1 MKTYLRIIGFAR
13 PLGLLVP
20 QFIIFTLLA
29 TIFSVVNI
37 SILAPVMEIL
47 FGNESPANCD
57 CADAASTELAADMPA
72 FDFSFR
78 YFIDLFYYYLN
89 TYRIEE
95 GVISTLYFVCIVL
108 ISSVFLAN
116 IFRYL
121 SALILER
128 VRINVIENLRNKA
141 FFAITHFDLG
151 YFTEK
156 RKGDIMS
163 RISSDVLEVE
173 SSVVSTLKVM
183 FKEPFL
189 IIGFFTA
196 MFLTSPKLTL
206 YSMILIPLSGGII
219 SYIAKRLKRRAR
231 LTQDTLGRISNV
243 IEESLSGMRIIKA
256 FSAKKYITDKFR
268 GEISNYSRHNFRM
281 ASRFNL
287 ASPISEFLGVFVV
300 CMILLVGGGMVLSED
315 GSLTGSEFIVF
326 LAFFSQVLTPAK
338 AISNSLTT
346 INRGLA
352 SGERIFELMDSQTKI
367 NEKPGA
373 KKIETFNE
381 VIRFNEVHFGY
392 GDKPVLKNINLEIPK
407 GKVIALVGPSG
418 GGKSTLVDLIPR
430 FYDPV
435 KGEITID
442 GVDLRDCTISGLRGL
457 MGIVTQE
464 SILFNDTIFN
474 NIAFGKPE
482 ATPEE
487 VKAAARVAH
496 ADIFIDQFEEG
507 YDTLIGERGTK
518 LSGGQRQ
525 RLSIARAVLKN
536 PPILILDEATSALD
550 SESEKYVQEAI
561 ENIMQNRTAIIIA
574 HRLSTIQNADMIV
587 VIKEGE
593 IIQQGTHHDLMRSGG
608 LYKKLIEMQSF

>member
-1 MKTYLRIIGFAR
+1 MGFAR

-20 QFIIFTLLA
+20 QFVIFTLLA
-29 TIFSVVNI
+29 TIFSVINI

-47 FGNESPANCD
+47 FGSKSESCD
-57 CADAASTELAADMPA
+57 CGEVVDNDAAIEMPT
-72 FDFSFR
+72 FNFSVD
-78 YFIDLFYYYLN
+78 YFIDLFYYHLN
-89 TYRIEE
+89 TYKIEE
-95 GVISTLYFVCIVL
+95 GIITTLYFVCGVL
-108 ISSVFLAN
+108 VTSVLLSN

-163 RISSDVLEVE
+163 RVSSDVLEVE
-173 SSVVSTLKVM
+173 SSVVSSLKVL

-196 MFLTSPKLTL
+196 MFITSPKLTL

-256 FSAKKYITDKFR
+256 FSAKRYITDKFR
-268 GEISNYSRHNFRM
+268 GEISNYSRHNYRM

-300 CMILLVGGGMVLSED
+300 CMIILIGGGMVLSDES
-315 GSLTGSEFIVF
+315 SLTGAEFIVF

-373 KKIETFNE
+373 REINSFNDA
-381 VIRFNEVHFGY
+381 IRFEKVSFGY
-392 GDKPVLKNINLEIPK
+392 EEKLVLKKINLEIPK

-418 GGKSTLVDLIPR
+418 GGKSTLVDLVPR
-430 FYDPV
+430 FYDP
-435 KGEITID
+435 KSGLITID
-442 GVDLRDCTISGLRGL
+442 GVDLRDCTISGVRGL

-474 NIAFGKPE
+474 NIAFGKPD
-482 ATPEE
+482 ATIEE
-487 VKAAARVAH
+487 VKAAAKVAH
-496 ADIFIDQFEEG
+496 ADIFIEQFDDG
-507 YDTLIGERGTK
+507 YETLIGERGTK

-536 PPILILDEATSALD
+536 PPVLILDEATSALD
-550 SESEKYVQEAI
+550 SESEKYVQDAI

-574 HRLSTIQNADMIV
+574 HRLSTIQNADKIV
-587 VIKEGE
+587 VIKDGE
-593 IIQQGTHHDLMRSGG
+593 IIQEGTHTALMKSGG

>member
-1 MKTYLRIIGFAR
+1 MGFAR

-20 QFIIFTLLA
+20 QFVIFTLLA

-47 FGNESPANCD
+47 FGNSSDKECD
-57 CADAASTELAADMPA
+57 CGEAVTGEVVAEIPSFNFSIEYFVNL
-72 FDFSFR
+72 FD
-78 YFIDLFYYYLN
+78 YYVSY
-89 TYRIEE
+89 YRVEE
-95 GVISTLYFVCIVL
+95 GVIATLYFVCVVL
-108 ISSVFLAN
+108 ITSVFLAN

-163 RISSDVLEVE
+163 RVSSDVLEVE
-173 SSVVSTLKVM
+173 TSVVSSLKVL

-196 MFLTSPKLTL
+196 MFFTSPKLTL
-206 YSMILIPLSGGII
+206 YSLILIPLSGGII

-243 IEESLSGMRIIKA
+243 IEESLSGMRIVKA
-256 FSAKKYITDKFR
+256 FSAKRYILEKFR
-268 GEISNYSRHNFRM
+268 GEISNYSRHNYRM

-300 CMILLVGGGMVLSED
+300 CLIILIGGSMVLSEES
-315 GSLTGSEFIVF
+315 SLTGSDFIVF

-352 SGERIFELMDSQTKI
+352 SAERIFELMDSQTKI

-373 KKIETFNE
+373 QAIDSFNDS
-381 VIRFNEVHFGY
+381 IRFENVSFGY
-392 GDKPVLKNINLEIPK
+392 EDRLVLKNINLEIPK

-430 FYDPV
+430 FYDPKSGV
-435 KGEITID
+435 ITLD
-442 GVDLRDCTISGLRGL
+442 GADLRDCTISGVRGL

-474 NIAFGKPE
+474 NIAFGKPD
-482 ATPEE
+482 ATLEE
-487 VKAAARVAH
+487 VKAAAKVAH
-496 ADIFIDQFEEG
+496 ADIFIEGFEDG
-507 YDTLIGERGTK
+507 YQTLIGERGTK

-536 PPILILDEATSALD
+536 PPVLILDEATSALD
-550 SESEKYVQEAI
+550 SESEKYVQDAI

-574 HRLSTIQNADMIV
+574 HRLSTIQNADKIV
-587 VIKEGE
+587 VIKDGE
-593 IIQQGTHHDLMRSGG
+593 IIQEGTHTNLMKAGG

>member
-1 MKTYLRIIGFAR
+1 MGFAR

-20 QFIIFTLLA
+20 QFVIFTFLA
-29 TIFSVVNI
+29 TIFSVINI

-47 FGNESPANCD
+47 FGSKSEREVVS
-57 CADAASTELAADMPA
+57 DAAIEIPA
-72 FDFSFR
+72 FDFSVD
-78 YFIDLFYYYLN
+78 YFIDLFYYHLN
-89 TYRIEE
+89 TYKAEE
-95 GVISTLYFVCIVL
+95 GIMATLYFVCGVL
-108 ISSVFLAN
+108 VTSVLLSN
-116 IFRYL
+116 VFRYL

-163 RISSDVLEVE
+163 RVSSDVLEVE
-173 SSVVSTLKVM
+173 SSVVSSLKVL

-256 FSAKKYITDKFR
+256 FSAKRYITDKFK
-268 GEISNYSRHNFRM
+268 GEISNYSRHNYRM

-300 CMILLVGGGMVLSED
+300 CMIILIGGSMVLSE
-315 GSLTGSEFIVF
+315 GSSLTGAKFMVF

-373 KKIETFNE
+373 RDINSFNE
-381 VIRFNEVHFGY
+381 AIRFENVTFGY
-392 GDKPVLKNINLEIPK
+392 EEKLVLKNINLEIPK
-407 GKVIALVGPSG
+407 GKIIALVGPSG
-418 GGKSTLVDLIPR
+418 GGKSTLVDLVPR
-430 FYDPV
+430 FYDPKSGV
-435 KGEITID
+435 ITID
-442 GVDLRDCTISGLRGL
+442 GVDLRDCTISGVRGL

-474 NIAFGKPE
+474 NIAFGKPD
-482 ATPEE
+482 ATNEE
-487 VKAAARVAH
+487 VKAAAKVAH
-496 ADIFIDQFEEG
+496 ADIFIEQFDEG
-507 YDTLIGERGTK
+507 YETLIGERGTK

-536 PPILILDEATSALD
+536 PPVLILDEATSALD
-550 SESEKYVQEAI
+550 SESEKYVQDAI

-574 HRLSTIQNADMIV
+574 HRLSTIQNADKIV
-587 VIKEGE
+587 VIKDGE
-593 IIQQGTHHDLMRSGG
+593 IIQEGTHATLMKAGG

>member
-1 MKTYLRIIGFAR
+1 MRTYLRIMGFAR

-20 QFIIFTLLA
+20 QFVIFTLLA

-47 FGNESPANCD
+47 FGSSSQSDCD
-57 CADAASTELAADMPA
+57 CGEAVTEVVAEMPPL
-72 FDFSFR
+72 DFSIR
-78 YFIDLFYYYLN
+78 YFVDLFYYYLN
-89 TYRIEE
+89 TYKVEE
-95 GVISTLYFVCIVL
+95 GVIATLYFVCSVL
-108 ISSVFLAN
+108 ITSVFLAN

-121 SALILER
+121 STLILER

-163 RISSDVLEVE
+163 RVSSDVLEVE
-173 SSVVSTLKVM
+173 TSVVSSLKVL

-196 MFLTSPKLTL
+196 MFFTSPKLTL

-256 FSAKKYITDKFR
+256 FSAKKYITEKFS
-268 GEISNYSRHNFRM
+268 GEISNYSRHNYRM

-300 CMILLVGGGMVLSED
+300 CLIILIGGSMVLSKD
-315 GSLTGSEFIVF
+315 SSLTGSDFIVF

-373 KKIETFNE
+373 RSIDSFNE
-381 VIRFNEVHFGY
+381 AIRFENVSFGY
-392 GDKPVLKNINLEIPK
+392 EDKLVLKNINLEIPK

-430 FYDPV
+430 FYDPKSGV
-435 KGEITID
+435 ITID
-442 GVDLRDCTISGLRGL
+442 GADLRDCTISGVRGL

-474 NIAFGKPE
+474 NIAFGKPN
-482 ATPEE
+482 ATLEE

-496 ADIFIDQFEEG
+496 ADIFIEQFDEG

-536 PPILILDEATSALD
+536 PPVLILDEATSALD
-550 SESEKYVQEAI
+550 SESEKYVQDAI

-574 HRLSTIQNADMIV
+574 HRLSTIQNADKIV
-587 VIKEGE
+587 VIKDGE
-593 IIQQGTHHDLMRSGG
+593 ILQEGTHSTLMKSAG

>member
-1 MKTYLRIIGFAR
+1 MRTYLRIMGFAR

-20 QFIIFTLLA
+20 QFVIFTLLA

-47 FGNESPANCD
+47 FGSSSQSDCD
-57 CADAASTELAADMPA
+57 CGEAVTEVVAEMPPL
-72 FDFSFR
+72 DFSIR
-78 YFIDLFYYYLN
+78 YFVDLFYYYLN
-89 TYRIEE
+89 TYKVEE
-95 GVISTLYFVCIVL
+95 GVIATLYFVCSVL
-108 ISSVFLAN
+108 ITSVFLAN

-121 SALILER
+121 STLILER

-163 RISSDVLEVE
+163 RVSSDVLEVE
-173 SSVVSTLKVM
+173 TSVVSSLKVL

-196 MFLTSPKLTL
+196 MFFTSPKLTL

-256 FSAKKYITDKFR
+256 FSAKKYITEKFS
-268 GEISNYSRHNFRM
+268 GEISNYSRHNYRM

-300 CMILLVGGGMVLSED
+300 CLIILIGGSMVLSKD
-315 GSLTGSEFIVF
+315 SSLTGSDFIVF

-373 KKIETFNE
+373 PAIDSFSEA
-381 VIRFNEVHFGY
+381 IRLENVSFGY
-392 GDKPVLKNINLEIPK
+392 EDKLVLKNINLEIPK

-430 FYDPV
+430 FYDP
-435 KGEITID
+435 KLGAITID
-442 GVDLRDCTISGLRGL
+442 GADLRDCTISGVRGL

-474 NIAFGKPE
+474 NIAFGKPN
-482 ATPEE
+482 ATLEE

-496 ADIFIDQFEEG
+496 ADIFIEQFDEG

-536 PPILILDEATSALD
+536 PPVLILDEATSALD
-550 SESEKYVQEAI
+550 SESEKYVQDAI

-574 HRLSTIQNADMIV
+574 HRLSTIQNADKIV
-587 VIKEGE
+587 VIKDGE
-593 IIQQGTHHDLMRSGG
+593 ILQEGTHSTLMKSGG

>member
-1 MKTYLRIIGFAR
+1 MRTYLRIMGFAR

-20 QFIIFTLLA
+20 QFVIFTLLA

-47 FGNESPANCD
+47 FGSSSQSDCD
-57 CADAASTELAADMPA
+57 CGEAVTEVVAEMPPL
-72 FDFSFR
+72 DFSIR
-78 YFIDLFYYYLN
+78 YFVDLFYYYLN
-89 TYRIEE
+89 TYKVEE
-95 GVISTLYFVCIVL
+95 GVIATLYFVCSVL
-108 ISSVFLAN
+108 ITSVFLAN

-121 SALILER
+121 STLILER

-163 RISSDVLEVE
+163 RVSSDVLEVE
-173 SSVVSTLKVM
+173 TSVVSSLKVL

-196 MFLTSPKLTL
+196 MFFTSPKLTL

-256 FSAKKYITDKFR
+256 FSAKKYITEKFS
-268 GEISNYSRHNFRM
+268 GEISNYSRHNYRM

-300 CMILLVGGGMVLSED
+300 CLIILIGGSMVLSKD
-315 GSLTGSEFIVF
+315 SSLTGSDFIVF

-373 KKIETFNE
+373 RSIDSFNE
-381 VIRFNEVHFGY
+381 AIRFENVSFGY
-392 GDKPVLKNINLEIPK
+392 EDKLVLKNINLEIPK

-430 FYDPV
+430 FYDP
-435 KGEITID
+435 KLGAITID
-442 GVDLRDCTISGLRGL
+442 GADLRDCTISGVRGL

-474 NIAFGKPE
+474 NIAFGKPN
-482 ATPEE
+482 ATLEE

-496 ADIFIDQFEEG
+496 ADIFIEQFDEG

-536 PPILILDEATSALD
+536 PPVLILDEATSALD
-550 SESEKYVQEAI
+550 SESEKYVQDAI

-574 HRLSTIQNADMIV
+574 HRLSTIQNADKIV
-587 VIKEGE
+587 VIKDGE
-593 IIQQGTHHDLMRSGG
+593 ILQEGTHSTLMKSAG

>member
-1 MKTYLRIIGFAR
+1 MRTYLRIMGFAR

-20 QFIIFTLLA
+20 QFVIFTLLA

-47 FGNESPANCD
+47 FGSSSQSDCD
-57 CADAASTELAADMPA
+57 CGEAVTEVVAEMPPL
-72 FDFSFR
+72 DFSIR
-78 YFIDLFYYYLN
+78 YFVDLFYYYLN
-89 TYRIEE
+89 TYKVEE
-95 GVISTLYFVCIVL
+95 GVIATLYFVCSVL
-108 ISSVFLAN
+108 ITSVFLAN

-121 SALILER
+121 STLILER

-163 RISSDVLEVE
+163 RVSSDVLEVE
-173 SSVVSTLKVM
+173 TSVVSSLKVL

-196 MFLTSPKLTL
+196 MFFTSPKLTL

-256 FSAKKYITDKFR
+256 FSAKKYITEKFS
-268 GEISNYSRHNFRM
+268 GEISNYSRHNYRM

-300 CMILLVGGGMVLSED
+300 CLIILIGGSMVLSKD
-315 GSLTGSEFIVF
+315 SSLTGSDFIVF

-373 KKIETFNE
+373 RAIDSFSEA
-381 VIRFNEVHFGY
+381 IRFENVSFGY
-392 GDKPVLKNINLEIPK
+392 EDKLVLKNINLEIPK

-430 FYDPV
+430 FYDP
-435 KGEITID
+435 KLGAITID
-442 GVDLRDCTISGLRGL
+442 GADLRDCTISGVRGL

-474 NIAFGKPE
+474 NIAFGKPN
-482 ATPEE
+482 ATLEE

-496 ADIFIDQFEEG
+496 ADIFIEQFDEG

-536 PPILILDEATSALD
+536 PPVLILDEATSALD
-550 SESEKYVQEAI
+550 SESEKYVQDAI

-574 HRLSTIQNADMIV
+574 HRLSTIQNADKIV
-587 VIKEGE
+587 VIKDGE
-593 IIQQGTHHDLMRSGG
+593 ILQEGTHSTLMKRGG

>member
-1 MKTYLRIIGFAR
+1 MRTYLRIMGFAR

-20 QFIIFTLLA
+20 QFVIFTLLA

-47 FGNESPANCD
+47 FGSSSQSDCD
-57 CADAASTELAADMPA
+57 CGEAVTEVVAEMPPL
-72 FDFSFR
+72 DFSIR
-78 YFIDLFYYYLN
+78 YFVDLFYYYLN
-89 TYRIEE
+89 TYKVEE
-95 GVISTLYFVCIVL
+95 GVIATLYFVCSVL
-108 ISSVFLAN
+108 ITSVFLAN

-121 SALILER
+121 STLILER

-163 RISSDVLEVE
+163 RVSSDVLEVE
-173 SSVVSTLKVM
+173 TSVVSSLKVL

-196 MFLTSPKLTL
+196 MFFTSPKLTL

-256 FSAKKYITDKFR
+256 FSAKKYITEKFR
-268 GEISNYSRHNFRM
+268 GEISNYSRHNYRM

-300 CMILLVGGGMVLSED
+300 CLIILIGGSMVLNKDS
-315 GSLTGSEFIVF
+315 SLTGSDFIVF

-373 KKIETFNE
+373 RAIDSFNE
-381 VIRFNEVHFGY
+381 AIRFENVSFGY
-392 GDKPVLKNINLEIPK
+392 EDKLVLKNINLEIPK

-430 FYDPV
+430 FYDPKSGV
-435 KGEITID
+435 ITID
-442 GVDLRDCTISGLRGL
+442 GADLRDCTISGVRGL

-474 NIAFGKPE
+474 NIAFGKPN
-482 ATPEE
+482 ATLEE

-496 ADIFIDQFEEG
+496 ADIFIEQFDEG
-507 YDTLIGERGTK
+507 YETLIGERGTK

-536 PPILILDEATSALD
+536 PPVLILDEATSALD
-550 SESEKYVQEAI
+550 SESEKYVQDAI

-574 HRLSTIQNADMIV
+574 HRLSTIQNADKIV
-587 VIKEGE
+587 VIKDGE
-593 IIQQGTHHDLMRSGG
+593 IIQEGTHSTLMKSGG

>member
-1 MKTYLRIIGFAR
+1 MRTYLRIMGFAR

-20 QFIIFTLLA
+20 QFVIFTLLA

-47 FGNESPANCD
+47 FGSSSQSDCD
-57 CADAASTELAADMPA
+57 CGEAVTEVVAEMPPL
-72 FDFSFR
+72 DFSIR
-78 YFIDLFYYYLN
+78 YFVDLFYYYLN
-89 TYRIEE
+89 TYKVEE
-95 GVISTLYFVCIVL
+95 GVIATLYFVCSVL
-108 ISSVFLAN
+108 ITSVFLAN

-121 SALILER
+121 STLILER

-163 RISSDVLEVE
+163 RVSSDVLEVE
-173 SSVVSTLKVM
+173 TSVVSSLKVL

-196 MFLTSPKLTL
+196 MFFTSPKLTL

-256 FSAKKYITDKFR
+256 FSAKKYITEKFS
-268 GEISNYSRHNFRM
+268 GEISNYSRHNYRM

-300 CMILLVGGGMVLSED
+300 CLIILIGGSMVLSKD
-315 GSLTGSEFIVF
+315 SSLTGSDFIVF

-373 KKIETFNE
+373 RAIDSFSEA
-381 VIRFNEVHFGY
+381 IRFENVSFGY
-392 GDKPVLKNINLEIPK
+392 EDKLVLKNINLEIPK

-430 FYDPV
+430 FYDPKSGV
-435 KGEITID
+435 ITID
-442 GVDLRDCTISGLRGL
+442 GADLRDCTISGVRGL

-474 NIAFGKPE
+474 NIAFGKPN
-482 ATPEE
+482 ATLEE

-496 ADIFIDQFEEG
+496 ADIFIEQFDEG

-536 PPILILDEATSALD
+536 PPVLILDEATSALD
-550 SESEKYVQEAI
+550 SESEKYVQDAI

-574 HRLSTIQNADMIV
+574 HRLSTIQNADKIV
-587 VIKEGE
+587 VIKDGE
-593 IIQQGTHHDLMRSGG
+593 ILQEGTHSTLMKSGG

>member
-1 MKTYLRIIGFAR
+1 MGFSR

-20 QFIIFTLLA
+20 QFIIFTLLS

-47 FGNESPANCD
+47 FGNDSQSNCD
-57 CADAASTELAADMPA
+57 CGEAETAAIVAEMPT
-72 FDFSFR
+72 FDFSVH
-78 YFIDLFYYYLN
+78 YFIDLFYFYLS

-95 GVISTLYFVCIVL
+95 GVIATLYFVCGVL
-108 ISSVFLAN
+108 ITSVFLAN

-141 FFAITHFDLG
+141 FYAITHFDLG

-163 RISSDVLEVE
+163 RVSSDVLEVE
-173 SSVVSTLKVM
+173 SSVVSSLKVL

-196 MFLTSPKLTL
+196 MFITSPKLTL

-256 FSAKKYITDKFR
+256 FSAKKYITEKFR
-268 GEISNYSRHNFRM
+268 GEIANYSRHNFRM

-300 CMILLVGGGMVLSED
+300 CMIILIGGSMVLSEES
-315 GSLTGSEFIVF
+315 SLTGSEFIVF

-352 SGERIFELMDSQTKI
+352 SGERVFELMDSQSKI
-367 NEKPGA
+367 NERSGA
-373 KKIETFNE
+373 KSINTFNE
-381 VIRFNEVHFGY
+381 SIRFENVSFGY
-392 GDKPVLKNINLEIPK
+392 EDKLVLKNINLEVPK

-430 FYDPV
+430 FYDP
-435 KGEITID
+435 KTGQITID

-474 NIAFGKPE
+474 NIAFGKPD
-482 ATPEE
+482 ATIEE
-487 VKAAARVAH
+487 VRAAAKVAH
-496 ADIFIDQFEEG
+496 ADIFIEQFDEG
-507 YDTLIGERGTK
+507 YETLIGERGTK

-536 PPILILDEATSALD
+536 PPVLILDEATSALD
-550 SESEKYVQEAI
+550 SESEKYVQDAI
-561 ENIMQNRTAIIIA
+561 ENIMQKRTAIIIA
-574 HRLSTIQNADMIV
+574 HRLSTIQNADKIV
-587 VIKEGE
+587 VIKDGE
-593 IIQQGTHHDLMRSGG
+593 IIQEGTHNLLMKSGG

>member
-1 MKTYLRIIGFAR
+1 MGFAR

-20 QFIIFTLLA
+20 QFVIFTLLA

-47 FGNESPANCD
+47 FGNSSDKECD
-57 CADAASTELAADMPA
+57 CGEAVTGEVVAEIPSFNFSIEYFVNL
-72 FDFSFR
+72 FD
-78 YFIDLFYYYLN
+78 YYVSY
-89 TYRIEE
+89 YRVEE
-95 GVISTLYFVCIVL
+95 GVIATLYFVCVVL
-108 ISSVFLAN
+108 ITSVFLAN

-163 RISSDVLEVE
+163 RVSSDVLEVE
-173 SSVVSTLKVM
+173 TSVVSSLKVL

-196 MFLTSPKLTL
+196 MFFTSPKLTL
-206 YSMILIPLSGGII
+206 YSLILIPLSGGII

-243 IEESLSGMRIIKA
+243 IEESLSGMRIVKA
-256 FSAKKYITDKFR
+256 FSAKRYILEKFR
-268 GEISNYSRHNFRM
+268 GEISNYSRHNYRM

-300 CMILLVGGGMVLSED
+300 CLIILIGGSMVLSEE
-315 GSLTGSEFIVF
+315 STLTGSDFIVF

-352 SGERIFELMDSQTKI
+352 SAERIFELMDSQTKI

-373 KKIETFNE
+373 QAIDSFNE
-381 VIRFNEVHFGY
+381 AIRFENVSFGY
-392 GDKPVLKNINLEIPK
+392 EDRLVLKNINLEIPK

-430 FYDPV
+430 FYDPKSGV
-435 KGEITID
+435 ITLD
-442 GVDLRDCTISGLRGL
+442 GADLRDCTISGVRGL

-474 NIAFGKPE
+474 NIAFGKPD
-482 ATPEE
+482 ATLEE
-487 VKAAARVAH
+487 VKAAAKVAH
-496 ADIFIDQFEEG
+496 ADIFIEGFEDG
-507 YDTLIGERGTK
+507 YQTLIGERGTK

-536 PPILILDEATSALD
+536 PPVLILDEATSALD
-550 SESEKYVQEAI
+550 SESEKYVQDAI

-574 HRLSTIQNADMIV
+574 HRLSTIQNADKIV
-587 VIKEGE
+587 VIKDGE
-593 IIQQGTHHDLMRSGG
+593 IIQVGTHTNLMKAGG

>member
-1 MKTYLRIIGFAR
+1 MGFAR

-20 QFIIFTLLA
+20 QFVIFTLLA
-29 TIFSVVNI
+29 TIFSVINI

-47 FGNESPANCD
+47 FGSKSESCD
-57 CADAASTELAADMPA
+57 CGEVVDNDAAIEMPT
-72 FDFSFR
+72 FNFSVD
-78 YFIDLFYYYLN
+78 YFIDLFYYHLN
-89 TYRIEE
+89 TYKIEE
-95 GVISTLYFVCIVL
+95 GIITTLYFVCGVL
-108 ISSVFLAN
+108 VTSVLLSN

-163 RISSDVLEVE
+163 RVSSDVLEVE
-173 SSVVSTLKVM
+173 SSVVSSLKVL

-196 MFLTSPKLTL
+196 MFITSPKLTL

-256 FSAKKYITDKFR
+256 FSAKRYITDKFR
-268 GEISNYSRHNFRM
+268 GEISNYSRHNYRM

-300 CMILLVGGGMVLSED
+300 CMIILIGGGMVLSDES
-315 GSLTGSEFIVF
+315 SLTGAEFIVF

-373 KKIETFNE
+373 REINSFKDA
-381 VIRFNEVHFGY
+381 IRFENVSFGY
-392 GDKPVLKNINLEIPK
+392 EEKLVLKKINLEIPK

-418 GGKSTLVDLIPR
+418 GGKSTLVDLVPR
-430 FYDPV
+430 FYDP
-435 KGEITID
+435 KSGLITID
-442 GVDLRDCTISGLRGL
+442 GVDLRDCTISGVRGL

-474 NIAFGKPE
+474 NIAFGKPD
-482 ATPEE
+482 ATIEE
-487 VKAAARVAH
+487 VKAAAKVAH
-496 ADIFIDQFEEG
+496 ADIFIEQFDDG
-507 YDTLIGERGTK
+507 YETLIGERGTK

-536 PPILILDEATSALD
+536 PPVLILDEATSALD
-550 SESEKYVQEAI
+550 SESEKYVQDAI

-574 HRLSTIQNADMIV
+574 HRLSTIQNADKIV
-587 VIKEGE
+587 VIKDGE
-593 IIQQGTHHDLMRSGG
+593 IIQEGTHTALMKSGG